1 MAGTM
6 RKRGKNSYFFEYMC
20 NGERYSQSVKANS
33 PTEASKKLAL
43 FVAEVEKGNYT
54 NNSGLTFTELSQ
66 MFLDKYAKNNLS
78 DTTIINYK
86 YQLNKHILP
95 DIGHYKINN
104 LKKLYIQ
111 DLANKLCD
119 EYNLSSKTIKNDI
132 KLISAILEK
141 GIEWELLHSNVA
153 HKVAV
158 PNNKNKPKKEQEI
171 YNNEEIKLL
180 FDALDKTENPFKIM
194 VYVSFYTGARRGEVL
209 ALRWKDIDFKNNII
223 HIQQNKVRTVNGT
236 TFKETKNKRSREFVA
251 PKVLIEELKKFYS
264 GQNEDDL
271 LFNIYPSTY
280 TRQWTQFVKDN
291 NLKYITL
298 HNLRHTN
305 GSLLASK
312 GVDIV
317 TIAKRLGHLPATAS
331 AYYLHAVSEEDKKA
345 SEKLDKLF

>member
-6 RKRGKNSYFFEYMC
+6 RKRGKNSYFLEYMC
-20 NGERYSQSVKANS
+20 DGERYSQSVKANS
-33 PTEASKKLAL
+33 PSEAKTKLAL
-43 FVAEVEKGNYT
+43 FVAEVEKGTYK
-54 NNSGLTFTELSQ
+54 NNSNLTFTELAQ

-95 DIGHYKINN
+95 DIGHYKINS
-104 LKKLYIQ
+104 LKKLHVQ
-111 DLANKLCD
+111 DLANKLCE

-141 GIEWELLHSNVA
+141 GIEWELLQSNVA
-153 HKVAV
+153 HKVAI

-180 FDALDKTENPFKIM
+180 FNALDNTENPFKTM

-209 ALRWKDIDFKNNII
+209 ALRWKDIDFQNNII
-223 HIQQNKVRTVNGT
+223 RIQQNKVRTVNGT

-251 PKVLIEELKKFYS
+251 PEVLMKKLKEFYNNQS
-264 GQNEDDL
+264 KEDL
-271 LFNIYPSTY
+271 LFDIYPSTY
-280 TRQWTQFVKDN
+280 SRQWSNFVKDN

-298 HNLRHTN
+298 HDLRHTN

-345 SEKLDKLF
+345 SQKLDDLF

>member
-6 RKRGKNSYFFEYMC
+6 RKRGKNSYFLEYMC
-20 NGERYSQSVKANS
+20 DGERYSQSVKANS
-33 PTEASKKLAL
+33 PSEAKTKLAL
-43 FVAEVEKGNYT
+43 FVAEVEKGTYK
-54 NNSGLTFTELSQ
+54 NNSNLTFTELAQ

-95 DIGHYKINN
+95 DIGHYKINS
-104 LKKLYIQ
+104 LKKLHVQ
-111 DLANKLCD
+111 DLANKLCE

-141 GIEWELLHSNVA
+141 GIEWELLQSNVA
-153 HKVAV
+153 HKVAI

-180 FDALDKTENPFKIM
+180 FEALDKTDDPFKTM

-209 ALRWKDIDFKNNII
+209 ALRWKDIDFQNNII
-223 HIQQNKVRTVNGT
+223 RIQQNKVRTVNGT

-251 PKVLIEELKKFYS
+251 PEVLMKKLKEFYNSQDKEE
-264 GQNEDDL
+264 L

-280 TRQWTQFVKDN
+280 SRQWSEFVKAN

-298 HNLRHTN
+298 HDLRHTN

-345 SEKLDKLF
+345 SQKLDDLF

>member
-6 RKRGKNSYFFEYMC
+6 RKRGKNSYFLEYMC
-20 NGERYSQSVKANS
+20 DGERYSQSVKANS
-33 PTEASKKLAL
+33 PSEAKTKLAL
-43 FVAEVEKGNYT
+43 FVAEVEKGTYK
-54 NNSGLTFTELSQ
+54 NNSNLTFTELAQ

-95 DIGHYKINN
+95 DIGHYKINS
-104 LKKLYIQ
+104 LKKLHVQ
-111 DLANKLCD
+111 DLANKLCE

-141 GIEWELLHSNVA
+141 GIEWELLQSNVA
-153 HKVAV
+153 HKVAI

-180 FDALDKTENPFKIM
+180 FNALDNTENPFKTM

-209 ALRWKDIDFKNNII
+209 ALRWKDIDFQNNII
-223 HIQQNKVRTVNGT
+223 RIQQNKVRTVNGT

-251 PKVLIEELKKFYS
+251 PEVLMKKLKEFYNSQDKEE
-264 GQNEDDL
+264 L

-280 TRQWTQFVKDN
+280 SRQWSNFVKDN

-298 HNLRHTN
+298 HDLRHTN

-345 SEKLDKLF
+345 SQKLDDLF

>member
-1 MAGTM
+1 MAGTI
-6 RKRGKNSYFFEYMC
+6 RKRGKNSYYLEYMC
-20 NGERYSQSVKANS
+20 EGERYSQTIKADS
-33 PTEASKKLAL
+33 KTEANKKLAQ
-43 FVAEVEKGNYT
+43 FISEVEKGTYLSSNL
-54 NNSGLTFTELSQ
+54 SFTELAQ

-78 DTTIINYK
+78 DTTVINYK

-95 DIGHYKINN
+95 EIGHYKINT
-104 LKKLYIQ
+104 LKKLHIQ
-111 DLANKLCD
+111 DLANKECE
-119 EYNLSSKTIKNDI
+119 EYNLASKTIKNDI

-141 GIEWELLHSNVA
+141 GIEWELLQSNVA
-153 HKVAV
+153 HKVAI

-180 FDALDKTENPFKIM
+180 FDVLDKTEDPFKTM

-209 ALRWKDIDFKNNII
+209 ALRWKDIDFNNNII

-236 TFKETKNKRSREFVA
+236 TFKETKNKRTREFVA
-251 PKVLIEELKKFYS
+251 PEILMKKLKEFYS
-264 GQNEDDL
+264 NQDKDDL

-280 TRQWTQFVKDN
+280 SRQWTSFVKKN

-298 HNLRHTN
+298 HDLRHTN

-331 AYYLHAVSEEDKKA
+331 AYYLHAISEEDKKA
-345 SEKLDKLF
+345 SQKLDDLF

>member
-6 RKRGKNSYFFEYMC
+6 RKRGKNSYYLEYMC
-20 NGERYSQSVKANS
+20 QGERYGKTVKANS
-33 PTEASKKLAL
+33 QAEASRKLAM
-43 FVAEVEKGNYT
+43 FVSEVEKGVYI
-54 NNSGLTFTELSQ
+54 SSDITFTELAQ

-78 DTTIINYK
+78 DTTVINYK

-95 DIGHYKINN
+95 EIGHYKINN
-104 LKKLYIQ
+104 LKKLHIQ
-111 DLANKLCD
+111 DLANKEC
-119 EYNLSSKTIKNDI
+119 EECNLASKTIKNDI

-141 GIEWELLHSNVA
+141 GIEWELLQSNVA
-153 HKVAV
+153 HKVAI

-180 FDALDKTENPFKIM
+180 FDALDKTEDPFKTM

-209 ALRWKDIDFKNNII
+209 ALRWKDIDFDNNII
-223 HIQQNKVRTVNGT
+223 QIQQNKVRTVNGT
-236 TFKETKNKRSREFVA
+236 TFKDTKNKRSREFVA
-251 PKVLIEELKKFYS
+251 PEVLMKRLKEFYNNQDKEE
-264 GQNEDDL
+264 L

-280 TRQWTQFVKDN
+280 SRNWSNFVKKN

-298 HNLRHTN
+298 HDLRHTN

-345 SEKLDKLF
+345 SQKLDDLF

>member
-1 MAGTM
+1 MAGTL
-6 RKRGKNSYFFEYMC
+6 RRRGKNSYYLEYMC

-33 PTEASKKLAL
+33 PSEARTKLAL
-43 FVAEVEKGNYT
+43 FVAEVEKGAYISSNI
-54 NNSGLTFTELSQ
+54 TFTELAQ

-86 YQLNKHILP
+86 YQLNKNILP
-95 DIGHYKINN
+95 EIGHYKINA
-104 LKKLYIQ
+104 LKKLHIQ
-111 DLANKLCD
+111 DLANKECE
-119 EYNLSSKTIKNDI
+119 EYNLASKTIKNDI

-141 GIEWELLHSNVA
+141 GIEWELLQSNVA
-153 HKVAV
+153 HKVAI

-180 FDALDKTENPFKIM
+180 FDALDKEENPFKTM

-209 ALRWKDIDFKNNII
+209 ALRWKDIDFENNII
-223 HIQQNKVRTVNGT
+223 KIKQNKVRTVSGT
-236 TFKETKNKRSREFVA
+236 TFKDTKNKRSREFVA
-251 PKVLIEELKKFYS
+251 PEVLMKRLKEFYNNQDKEE
-264 GQNEDDL
+264 L

-280 TRQWTQFVKDN
+280 SRNWSKFVKEN

-298 HNLRHTN
+298 HDLRHTN

-345 SEKLDKLF
+345 SQKLDELF

>member
-1 MAGTM
+1 MAGTL
-6 RKRGKNSYFFEYMC
+6 RRRGKNSYYLEYMC

-33 PTEASKKLAL
+33 PSEARTKLAL
-43 FVAEVEKGNYT
+43 FVAEVEKGAYISSNI
-54 NNSGLTFTELSQ
+54 TFTELAQ

-86 YQLNKHILP
+86 YQLNKNILP
-95 DIGHYKINN
+95 EIGHYKINA
-104 LKKLYIQ
+104 LKKLHIQ
-111 DLANKLCD
+111 DLANKECE
-119 EYNLSSKTIKNDI
+119 EYNLASKTIKNDI

-141 GIEWELLHSNVA
+141 GIEWELLQSNVA
-153 HKVAV
+153 HKVAI

-180 FDALDKTENPFKIM
+180 FDALDKEENPFKTM

-209 ALRWKDIDFKNNII
+209 ALRWKDIDFENNII
-223 HIQQNKVRTVNGT
+223 KIKQNKVRTFSGT
-236 TFKETKNKRSREFVA
+236 TFKDTKNKRSREFVA
-251 PKVLIEELKKFYS
+251 PEVLMERLKEFYDDQDKEE
-264 GQNEDDL
+264 L

-280 TRQWTQFVKDN
+280 SRNWSNFVKEN

-298 HNLRHTN
+298 HDLRHTN

-345 SEKLDKLF
+345 SQKLDELF

>member
-6 RKRGKNSYFFEYMC
+6 RKRGKNSYFLEYMC
-20 NGERYSQSVKANS
+20 DGERYSQSVKANS
-33 PTEASKKLAL
+33 PSEAKTKLAL
-43 FVAEVEKGNYT
+43 FVAEVEKGTYK
-54 NNSGLTFTELSQ
+54 NNSNITFTELAQ

-95 DIGHYKINN
+95 DIGHYKINA
-104 LKKLYIQ
+104 LKKLHVQ
-111 DLANKLCD
+111 DLANKLCE
-119 EYNLSSKTIKNDI
+119 EYNFASKTIKNDI
-132 KLISAILEK
+132 KLISSILEK
-141 GIEWELLHSNVA
+141 GIEWELLQSNVA
-153 HKVAV
+153 HKVAI

-180 FDALDKTENPFKIM
+180 FDALNKADDPFKTM

-209 ALRWKDIDFKNNII
+209 ALRWKDIDFNNNII

-251 PKVLIEELKKFYS
+251 PEVLMKKLKEFYNNQS
-264 GQNEDDL
+264 KEDL
-271 LFNIYPSTY
+271 LFNVYPATY
-280 TRQWTQFVKDN
+280 SRQWSNFVKDN

-298 HNLRHTN
+298 HDLRHTN

-345 SEKLDKLF
+345 SQKLDDLF